1 MSSLVIEL
9 QQEALNPSSDLTD
22 LLRKALV
29 VARKLGIKDF
39 QTWTENELNGYP
51 NSKDLPSYRKV
62 RGTSQSL
69 NPYHGWLPITFDN
82 KELEDGWTLWTCTN
96 PISEI
101 IGLLDSK
108 SDSNTIQV
116 SYSPEGSK
124 VLSESIGGKKRVRL
138 LLGTSSLFPILD
150 SIKTIILNWAMKL
163 EGDNIL
169 GKGLTFT
176 VHEKEIAQSP
186 TYNTT
191 NFYGPVSSSQIQ
203 QQTSDS
209 TQSLTIDK
217 IDIEPILKIIT
228 EIRDKLPELELANEL
243 EDELKAE
250 MNTVNAQA
258 ISPKPKP
265 SILIESL
272 STIRRILE
280 SASGTIAAEL
290 LISLGTIPI
299 L

>member
-69 NPYHGWLPITFDN
+69 SPYHGWQPITFDN
-82 KELEDGWTLWTCTN
+82 KESEDGWTLWTCID

-101 IGLLDSK
+101 IGLLNSK

-116 SYSPEGSK
+116 SYSPEASK
-124 VLSESIGGKKRVRL
+124 VLSESIGGKRRVRL
-138 LLGTSSLFPILD
+138 LVSTSSLFPILD

-163 EGDNIL
+163 EEDNIL
-169 GKGLTFT
+169 GEGLTFT
-176 VHEKEIAQSP
+176 SHEKEIAQSP
-186 TYNTT
+186 TYNIT
-191 NFYGPVSSSQIQ
+191 NFYGAVSSSQIQ

-209 TQSLTIDK
+209 SQFLTIEK
-217 IDIEPILKIIT
+217 IDIEPILKFIA
-228 EIRDKLPELELANEL
+228 EVRDKLSETGITGDIEKE
-243 EDELKAE
+243 
-250 MNTVNAQA
+250 VNAELNTLDSQA
-258 ISPKPKP
+258 SSPNPKP
-265 SILIESL
+265 SIIRESL
-272 STIRRILE
+272 SSIRRILE
-280 SASGTIAAEL
+280 GAGGAIAAQL
-290 LISLGTIPI
+290 LISLSSISI
-299 L
+299 

>member
-1 MSSLVIEL
+1 MSSLVLEL

-51 NSKDLPSYRKV
+51 NSKDLPSYRKI

-69 NPYHGWLPITFDN
+69 NPYHGWLPITFNN
-82 KELEDGWTLWTCTN
+82 KESEDGWTLWTCID

-101 IGLLDSK
+101 IGLLNSK

-116 SYSPEGSK
+116 SYSPEDSK
-124 VLSESIGGKKRVRL
+124 ILSESIGGKKRVRL
-138 LLGTSSLFPILD
+138 LVSNSSLFPILD

-163 EGDNIL
+163 EEDNIL

-176 VHEKEIAQSP
+176 VHEKTIAQS
-186 TYNTT
+186 TTSNIT
-191 NFYGPVSSSQIQ
+191 NFYGAVSSSQIQ

-209 TQSLTIDK
+209 IQSLTMDK

-228 EIRDKLPELELANEL
+228 EIRDRLPELELANEL
-243 EDELKAE
+243 EKELNAE
-250 MNTVNAQA
+250 LDTVNAQA

-265 SILIESL
+265 SILTESK
-272 STIRRILE
+272 SSIKRILE
-280 SASGTIAAEL
+280 STASTIATEL
-290 LISLGTIPI
+290 LIRLGTIPFS
-299 L
+299 